1 MLRAHIIHF
10 YSIPSSF
17 LLALVNHTLHLF
29 NSAPTHEDSDYCERE
44 GGEIDTQV
52 YPVFPLLKERALYAN
67 TCKAQDEKAQKEL
80 CSKEFPS
87 HNKLTPGLY
96 LVTCGCKQKV
106 IYGFSM
112 MLSGESPEMLFD
124 IIMTRFEQNY
134 NPHIIYDASCK
145 VKEYGLSRELKRFMS
160 IQITTDRFHEA
171 NHSTCS
177 EAFKSSMY
185 DSLRGVNSEAVEQ
198 TNHLLRSITSSTT
211 FMSPKLYLRSIK
223 LLSLIHI

>member
-1 MLRAHIIHF
+1 M
-10 YSIPSSF
+10 
-17 LLALVNHTLHLF
+17 NHTLNLF
-29 NSAPTHEDSDYCERE
+29 NSATTHEDNDYCERE
-44 GGEIDTQV
+44 DGEIDTQV

-80 CSKEFPS
+80 CSKDFPS
-87 HNKLTPGLY
+87 HKKLTSGIY

-124 IIMTRFEQNY
+124 LIMTRFERNY

-171 NHSTCS
+171 NHSTSS
-177 EAFKSSMY
+177 EALKNSMY
-185 DSLRGVNSEAVEQ
+185 DSVRG
-198 TNHLLRSITSSTT
+198 
-211 FMSPKLYLRSIK
+211 
-223 LLSLIHI
+223 